1 MEVLMRKRFFVLLG
15 LLPLIATAQKGSWTE
30 TTRQDFSDGS
40 YERDIYCS
48 YRSIS
53 YEPDSGAIEF
63 VPRFDFTNDGWID
76 VVVSNKPNSGTWS
89 DAKKDWILL
98 YTGGADGFNTQRF
111 LSYPTFNG
119 ATVDGADLDLDGF
132 NDLVA
137 CHYYSPGNAKVGGLC
152 IYWGTAAGPSPTDT
166 TMLPQKQ
173 QTESVYIADVN
184 KDGWLDIIGT
194 DYGARLDTTFGSGND
209 SVAIFWGGPNRAY
222 SSSRMSALPAAV
234 ARHNFQ
240 VADFDKDG
248 YYDLFIVN
256 YYGTQD
262 YIYWGSADGF
272 KASSVTKLN
281 FLASYPHGCNAA
293 DFNKDGWLDFVLTGT
308 GSVQKAYVYYADS
321 TKPRIYTRPDTLN
334 TGSVFGGSAS
344 FDYNSDGWLDVIFYR
359 GDASDSTGASKFK
372 PWVYLGGSNGFSDSS
387 RLEFGARKYNMSG
400 GFLADFNKDGIDD
413 LLVHSWVL
421 FDSSGVL
428 WGPDWNYHTQLYCNT
443 DHHAQCRDVGNVYTR
458 EKREPYISN
467 VYDAGEV
474 VNWDAFITVDS
485 TPGNSN
491 INFRVRTGPTPV
503 PDASWTDWF
512 QARSNGSIPDSVNG
526 KLAINRYFQYDAGL
540 QWSYLA
546 DLPVLF
552 EVTTY
557 WGPSITLEPDYD
569 STTYPDVQITYPMTV
584 TNGGT
589 VSDVINVTTEGTRS
603 DWTLVLYS
611 ASGDEMVDNN
621 SDGILDVDSV
631 AGNAATSTFRV
642 GLTPPAD
649 AMVGDV
655 DTTIVW
661 VHSTNNETVRD
672 SAVLITHVEPIP
684 ALLLVPNQDSSA
696 YRGQTIR
703 YRLTLT
709 NSGNG
714 PDVVDMTT
722 EGTKA
727 GWMVDLLNQSTGPMT
742 DSDSDGIPD
751 LGEVPAAGG
760 TADLYVDVTI
770 PFSATEGELDTTWVL
785 ARSSVDTT
793 TTAQARLVTQA
804 LVPPDTVPVVA
815 VRIDPDTTL
824 ETAPEIQVVFPM
836 RIQNLGN
843 KQDTFDIE
851 VTFAGPN
858 EWAYRL
864 LTSSGTPLGDLNNN
878 DVPDVGILDPG
889 MGQDFSFELTPP
901 PGVGNNFT
909 DTLSLRNV
917 AIALVTARS
926 SVRDTVTDLAND
938 TAIVIPQFNVHNFPN
953 PFTGPTTF
961 YFSLPE
967 RGTVTLKIYNRA
979 GEFLATV
986 VENKHYESGV
996 FFEPWGGITDQG
1008 KTVAPG
1014 VLLYN
1019 FYFVPDDQEHKPK
1032 SVVKKALSKG
1042 GSQ

>member
-1 MEVLMRKRFFVLLG
+1 MRKYFFVLLG
-15 LLPLIATAQKGSWTE
+15 LLPAVTVAQKGSWTE

-48 YRSIS
+48 YRTSPQD
-53 YEPDSGAIEF
+53 PDSGALEF

-76 VVVSNKPNSGTWS
+76 VVVSNKPNSGSWS
-89 DAKKDWILL
+89 EAKKDWILL
-98 YTGGADGFNTQRF
+98 YTGGADGFNTQRY
-111 LSYPTFNG
+111 LSYPTNNG
-119 ATVDGADLDLDGF
+119 ATVDGADLDLDGY
-132 NDLVA
+132 NDLVV
-137 CHYYSPGNAKVGGLC
+137 CHYYSPNNAKVGAIC

-184 KDGWLDIIGT
+184 KDGWLDIIGS
-194 DYGARLDTTFGSGND
+194 DFGARLDTTFSTD
-209 SVAIFWGGPNRAY
+209 SVVIFWGGPARAY
-222 SSSRMSALPAAV
+222 SGSKITVLPAAV

-248 YYDLFIVN
+248 YYDLFVVN

-262 YIYWGSADGF
+262 YIYWGSKDGF
-272 KASSVTKLN
+272 NASTVTKIN
-281 FLASYPHGCNAA
+281 FLSTYPHGCNTA
-293 DFNKDGWLDFVLTGT
+293 DFNKDGWLDFVITGNY
-308 GSVQKAYVYYADS
+308 SIDKAYVYYADP
-321 TKPRIYTRPDTLN
+321 TKPRTYKKPDTLN
-334 TGSVFGGSAS
+334 TGKVFGGSAS
-344 FDYNSDGWLDVIFYR
+344 FDYNTDGWLDVIFYR

-372 PWVYLGGSNGFSDSS
+372 PWVYLGGPSGFSDSS

-400 GFLADFNKDGIDD
+400 GFLADFNRDGIDD

-443 DHHAQCRDVGNVYTR
+443 DHHAQCRDVGYVYTR

-467 VYDAGEV
+467 VFDAGQS
-474 VNWDAFITVDS
+474 VNWDAFITIDS

-491 INFRVRTGPTPV
+491 INFRVRTGTTPE

-540 QWSYLA
+540 QWAYLA

-569 STTYPDVQITYPMTV
+569 STTYPAVEIIYPMTI
-584 TNGGT
+584 TNDGT
-589 VSDVINVTTEGTRS
+589 VSDVINVTTEGTLS
-603 DWTLVLYS
+603 SWTLVLYS
-611 ASGDEMVDNN
+611 SSGNEMEDNN
-621 SDGILDVDSV
+621 SDGIADVDSV
-631 AGNAATSTFRV
+631 AGGGSTYTFRV
-642 GLTPPAD
+642 GLTPPSD
-649 AMVGDV
+649 AQVGDV

-661 VHSTNNETVRD
+661 IHSTNNETVSD
-672 SAVLITHVEPIP
+672 SAVLVTHVEPMP

-696 YRGQTIR
+696 YRGQTVR

-714 PDVVDMTT
+714 PDVVDFTT
-722 EGTKA
+722 QGTLPEWTA
-727 GWMVDLLNQSTGPMT
+727 DLLNQTAGPMT
-742 DSDSDGIPD
+742 DTDSDGIPD
-751 LGEVPAAGG
+751 VGIVPAADGA
-760 TADLYVDVTI
+760 ADMYVDITI
-770 PFSATEGELDTTWVL
+770 PFSASEGERDTTWVV

-793 TTAQARLVTQA
+793 TTALARLVTLA

-815 VRIDPDTTL
+815 VRLDPDTL
-824 ETAPEIQVVFPM
+824 FETEPETPVVFPM
-836 RIQNLGN
+836 RVQNMGN
-843 KQDTFDIE
+843 KQDTIDIE
-851 VTFAGPN
+851 VSFAGAN
-858 EWAYRL
+858 EWTYRL
-864 LTSSGTPLGDLNNN
+864 LTSQGAPLGDLNNN
-878 DVPDVGILDPG
+878 GIPDVGVLDPG
-889 MGQDFSFELTPP
+889 MGQGFDFEVTPP
-901 PGVGNNFT
+901 PGVGNDFT
-909 DTLSLRNV
+909 GITTFSNV
-917 AIALVTARS
+917 AIALLTARS
-926 SVRDTVTDLAND
+926 SVRDTVTDLAQD
-938 TAIVIPQFNVHNFPN
+938 TAVVIPQFNVHNFPN

-979 GEFLATV
+979 GEYLASV
-986 VENKHYESGV
+986 VEDKHYESGV
-996 FFEPWGGITDQG
+996 FLEPWDGLTSQG
-1008 KTVAPG
+1008 QIVAPG